1 MARRKFWLTNRVVLG
16 VIAFI
21 VITALWEFKWKPQ
34 YHDFYEE
41 GVRLYKNGNYQLAQ
55 KALDKAYEIAPNA
68 LDVIIMEG
76 WNNLKQNQLEQA
88 RFYFTRAVRIDPTAE
103 EAQMGISFVALETGH
118 GDLDPALLTRILQ
131 GRKNDANVM
140 ILLAGAEER
149 QGDYFSAAQI
159 YTRLL
164 NDKDYGEAARLALD
178 NIFGLHG
185 TTDNPISAFPALQR
199 PAETQLSYRA
209 NNGALWQKTNGNW
222 SKTYLQGVDL
232 GAAPPGYR
240 PTSLPNDATL
250 YTAWLHDASQL
261 SGNTLRLYTLLPPS
275 FYRAFHHYVDDGG
288 KVSLIQQI
296 WTDEPDHQDLFEPG
310 FEDATKAEIRQVID
324 AIHGRGQVL
333 PKRNRGSGIYEFDIS
348 GHISGYIL
356 GRDLDPAVVSQ
367 TNLLNAGKHSYAGKY
382 LSINNASATEMWL
395 VEMSD
400 YLLDYEA
407 STYNWQHPIAMV
419 SGPAPDPSSSVLLET
434 KIKTTPAYLSGIFAA
449 YPAYPFY
456 PAYMQRNPRY
466 ANARDKMGL
475 DPVFGFVR
483 ELRTRLPVPLLVSE
497 YGASTSME
505 PRLTLSSGWN
515 QGGYNEKSQ
524 GDALVRLS
532 RALRDAGVAGGLAF
546 ELTDEWYREGWI
558 TEGFQNAG
566 EKVALSLNDLDP
578 AKRYGLIG
586 YHTSKWQL
594 FTGDPAAW
602 EHETK
607 VDSSATVS
615 HVGDGYD
622 GERTL
627 RSLQIAS
634 DEGYL
639 YLRLQ
644 VACLDCQGSTH
655 TGKTHF
661 PQASYAIA
669 LSTLPSVVG
678 IKNLPFGNITLPNGA
693 NFLLL
698 LRDPER
704 SSFLIADSY
713 NPFQYVPSDDGVH
726 RQLAYKANF
735 SPSLVSTGTFQPF
748 PSPSNPGSLPY
759 GHGDP
764 TASDYDSRAQWY
776 ADIKHSAILVRIPW
790 AKLLVTDPSSMQVL
804 ATYDPKSGVRSM
816 GTGGL
821 QVSVYAL
828 RPKAVS
834 DLKDASVISAL
845 PADGATIKFTS
856 TKWNSI
862 TLDPYRKKAFDMLAQ
877 DFARSYAAQEPAR
890 PARRAS
896 PAKKLGAHLHS
907 N

>member
-16 VIAFI
+16 LIAFI
-21 VITALWEFKWKPQ
+21 VVTALWEFKWKPQ

-41 GVRLYKNGNYQLAQ
+41 GVRFYKNGNYPLAQ

-118 GDLDPALLTRILQ
+118 GDLDPALLARILQ
-131 GRKNDANVM
+131 GRKNDPNVM

-149 QGDYFSAAQI
+149 QGNYFSAAEI
-159 YTRLL
+159 YNRLVG
-164 NDKDYGEAARLALD
+164 DKDYGEAARLALD

-185 TTDNPISAFPALQR
+185 TSDSPIAAFGAFDR
-199 PAETQLSYRA
+199 PAQTQFHYRA
-209 NNGALWQKTNGNW
+209 NNAALWQQTTAGNW
-222 SKTYLQGVDL
+222 SKTYLQGVNL

-240 PTSLPNDATL
+240 PTSLPNDAAL
-250 YTAWLHDASQL
+250 YTTWLRDASEL
-261 SGNTLRLYTLLPPS
+261 NANSLRLYTLLPPA
-275 FYRAFHHYVDDGG
+275 FYRAFRHYTNDGG
-288 KVSLIQQI
+288 KLSLIQEI
-296 WTDEPDHQDLFEPG
+296 WVDEPEHQDLFESG

-348 GHISGYIL
+348 DHISGYIF

-367 TNLLNAGKHSYAGKY
+367 TNLLNAGKHSYTGKY
-382 LSINNASATEMWL
+382 LSITNASATEMWL
-395 VEMSD
+395 AEMAD

-407 STYNWQHPIAMV
+407 STYNWQHPVAMV
-419 SGPAPDPSSSVLLET
+419 SGPTPDPSSGLLLET
-434 KIKTTPAYLSGIFAA
+434 KIKTTPACLSGIFAA
-449 YPAYPFY
+449 YPAYPFF
-456 PAYMQRNPRY
+456 PAYMQRNSRY
-466 ANARDKMGL
+466 ASARDKIAPN
-475 DPVFGFVR
+475 PVFGFVR

-515 QGGYNEKSQ
+515 QGGYSETTQ
-524 GDALVRLS
+524 ADALIHLS
-532 RALRDAGVAGGLAF
+532 RGLRDAGVAGDLAF

-594 FTGDPAAW
+594 FAGDPAAW

-607 VDSSATVS
+607 IDSSAAAS

-634 DEGYL
+634 DEGYV

-644 VACLDCQGSTH
+644 VACLDCQGSSH

-661 PQASYAIA
+661 GQASYAIA
-669 LSTLPSVVG
+669 LSTLPNVVG
-678 IKNLPFGNITLPNGA
+678 IKNLPFGNVTVPNGS

-698 LRDPER
+698 LRDPDR

-713 NPFQYVPSDDGVH
+713 NPFQYVPADDGVH
-726 RQLAYKANF
+726 KQLAYKRNF
-735 SPSLVSTGTFQPF
+735 SPSLVSAGTFQPF
-748 PSPSNPGSLPY
+748 PSPANPGSLPY
-759 GHGDP
+759 GHGDS
-764 TASDYDSRAQWY
+764 AAADYDSRAQWY
-776 ADIKHSAILVRIPW
+776 ADIKHSAILIRIPW
-790 AKLLVTDPSSMQVL
+790 AKLLVTDPSSMQVF

-816 GTGGL
+816 TTGGL
-821 QVSVYAL
+821 QISAYAL
-828 RPKAVS
+828 RPKAAS
-834 DLKDASVISAL
+834 DLKDATVISSL
-845 PADGATIKFTS
+845 PTDDSTLKFS
-856 TKWNSI
+856 WAKWNSI
-862 TLDPYRKKAFDMLAQ
+862 TLDPYRKKAFDVLAQ
-877 DFARSYAAQEPAR
+877 DFAHSNAVQEPAK
-890 PARRAS
+890 PHRRGS
-896 PAKKLGAHLHS
+896 PATMQGAHLH
-907 N
+907 